1 MAFRDVRRSIP
12 SVDQVLLEPETAP
25 LVARYGRPVV
35 VRVLRALLDEARQ
48 QAARGESASVG
59 ALREAPVAALRDRLL
74 AEDAPSLVRLIN
86 ATGVVVHT
94 NLGRAP
100 LSAAAA
106 ARVAAIASANS
117 NLEYDLD
124 LGGRGQREAHSEARL
139 RSLLGAEA
147 TAVVNNCAAAV
158 LLAVNTFAEGREV
171 LMSRGELVEIG
182 GSFRI
187 PEILEK
193 GGARLREVG
202 TTNKTRAADYRA
214 ALSPQTGMVLKV
226 HRSNFDLVGFTEAA
240 SREELAALCREA
252 GVPLVEDL
260 GSGLIEA
267 PHPAMASEPT
277 VRGCLAGG
285 VDVVAFSGD
294 KLLGGPQAGILAG
307 REARVRAL
315 RQNPLYRALRV
326 DKMTLAALDVVLA
339 DHDSGRAA
347 QRVPVL
353 RMLAAS
359 ETELSSRAE
368 ALAAALRA
376 VPGALAVETCP
387 GESAVG
393 GGAAPTLALPTTLVA
408 VSDSQRGPDALAA
421 ALRGNDPPVI
431 VRIAD
436 GRVVLDPRSI
446 APEDEAALIDA
457 FRRLSPERS

>member
-1 MAFRDVRRSIP
+1 MASRDVRRLIP
-12 SVDQVLLEPETAP
+12 SVDQVLQEAETAA

-35 VRVLRALLDEARQ
+35 IRALRALLEEARQ
-48 QAARGESASVG
+48 KAARGETASVE
-59 ALREAPVAALRDRLL
+59 ALGKAPAAALQERLL
-74 AEDAPSLVRLIN
+74 EEGAPSLVRLIN

-100 LSAAAA
+100 LSAEAA
-106 ARVAAIASANS
+106 ARVAEIASASS

-124 LGGRGQREAHSEARL
+124 KGERGQREAHSEARL

-171 LMSRGELVEIG
+171 LVSRGELVEIG

-187 PEILEK
+187 PEILKK

-214 ALSPQTGMVLKV
+214 ALSPETGMLLKV
-226 HRSNFDLVGFTEAA
+226 HRSNFDVVGFTEAPR
-240 SREELAALCREA
+240 REELAALCREA
-252 GVPLVEDL
+252 SVPLVEDL
-260 GSGLIEA
+260 GSGLLEA
-267 PHPAMASEPT
+267 PHPAMLSEPT

-307 REARVRAL
+307 REARVAAL

-359 ETELSSRAE
+359 ETELRSRAE

-376 VPGALAVETCP
+376 AQGAFAVETCP

-408 VSDSQRGPDALAA
+408 VSDPRRGPGALAA
-421 ALRGNDPPVI
+421 ALRGNAPPVI

-436 GRVVLDPRSI
+436 GRVVLDPRTI
-446 APEDEAALIDA
+446 ALAEEALVIEA
-457 FRRLSPERS
+457 FRRMSRDGS